1 MQIRVYYEDVDA
13 GGIVYHSKYINF
25 CERARSEIF
34 FSQGI
39 SPKLGEYHFVVKSLR
54 AQYHRPAFLGDILE
68 IGTKLL
74 ETKGAVVRLRQWA
87 QRGEELCFEME
98 ITLVC
103 MRGSR
108 PARPPQ
114 EFVQVLRSVQ
124 S

>member
-1 MQIRVYYEDVDA
+1 MKIRVYYEDVDA

-39 SPKLGEYHFVVKSLR
+39 SPRLREYHFVVKSLQ
-54 AQYHRPAFLGDILE
+54 AHYHRPAFLGDILT

-74 ETKGAVVRLRQWA
+74 DMKGAVVRLRQWV

-103 MRGSR
+103 MRGFR